1 MLSEVFLPKKK
12 YKNFVHEKWSH
23 GLKFSPIISKLLW
36 IDPLYL
42 YHLVAPVVQAKKNGT
57 QWYAMFMSGIE
68 PETFLG
74 ASG

>member
-42 YHLVAPVVQAKKNGT
+42 YHRCTSRPGKKE
-57 QWYAMFMSGIE
+57 WYATVRNVHVGD
-68 PETFLG
+68 
-74 ASG
+74 